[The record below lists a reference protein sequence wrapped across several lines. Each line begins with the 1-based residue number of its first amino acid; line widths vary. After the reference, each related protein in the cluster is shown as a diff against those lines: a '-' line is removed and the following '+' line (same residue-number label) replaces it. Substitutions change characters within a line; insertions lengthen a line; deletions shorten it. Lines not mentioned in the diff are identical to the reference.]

1 MGPDAA
7 PDGVGQFLTFLP
19 FTKTINGGNDMKTH
33 FASVALILTQAG
45 LGPAFATDA
54 KGPSPQTE
62 IDAASLVGASV
73 PVENYIKA
81 LETMN
86 ANTAR
91 LAFHKDARLVGVNR
105 SGYFSTPIEE
115 WMKNLTGTPSADAA
129 KWNRSYKII
138 DLTPTTGV
146 AKVVLVHPNVTF
158 IDHMALLKIDGEWK
172 IVQKLSRAIRP
183 PAK

>member
-1 MGPDAA
+1 
-7 PDGVGQFLTFLP
+7 
-19 FTKTINGGNDMKTH
+19 MKILYVT
-33 FASVALILTQAG
+33 AALILTQAC
-45 LGPAFATDA
+45 
-54 KGPSPQTE
+54 PSPVLATEAQSPSTQTE
-62 IDAASLVGASV
+62 IDAASLAGASV

-86 ANTAR
+86 ADTAR

-105 SGYFSTPIEE
+105 TGYFSIPIEE
-115 WMKNLTGTPSADAA
+115 WMKNLTGTPGPDAA
-129 KWNRSYKII
+129 KWKRSYTII

-158 IDHMALLKIDGEWK
+158 IDHMALLNVDGEWK